1 MVYLN
6 YRRNM
11 RKKSTVMDFNE
22 YQKKANSTLIVNDN
36 ESWLLVFSRLV
47 LGLCGES
54 GEVAEKVKKIIRDK
68 EGKLTPQDIVD
79 IKKELGDILWYISA
93 VAYVCD
99 IPLEEI
105 AKNNINKLFSRKKR
119 GKLKGSGDSR

>member
-1 MVYLN
+1 
-6 YRRNM
+6 M